1 MTLHENIDR
10 ILPAISARAAETEA
24 ARRLPADLAASMAEA
39 GLFRM
44 MVPQAVGGLECS
56 AAESLRVMERVAKA
70 DAAAG
75 WCVMISATSA
85 FKSGFVP
92 EEVAR
97 QVYGQPGG
105 IFGGVFAPMG
115 RAVPEGDG
123 YRLTGRW
130 SWCSGSANCTWFSGG
145 AVIMDDGKPRLLPN
159 GAPDSRMMI
168 FPMDSAELIDTWMAA
183 GLAGTGSGDVAVKD
197 IFVPA
202 THAVSLMHDG
212 AVAQGP
218 LYRFPTFGLLAL
230 GIAAVALGNAAAAID
245 DLVDLAGAKK
255 PAGGRR
261 TLAERG
267 MAQAEL
273 AQASAKLRSARA
285 FAFEAV
291 DRAWVRAEAGGEL
304 DTEMRA
310 DLRLAATHATRT
322 AADVTRAMYDLGGGN
337 SLFLTSPL
345 QRRFRDA
352 HAMTQHMMVAPSTW
366 ELTGRVAMGLPTDA
380 TFL

>member
-1 MTLHENIDR
+1 MSLLENIET

-24 ARRLPADLAASMAEA
+24 ARRLPADLAAAMAGA

-44 MVPQAVGGLECS
+44 MVPAAIGGLECPP
-56 AAESLRVMERVAKA
+56 AEALAVMERVARA

-75 WCVMISATSA
+75 WCVMIAATSA
-85 FKSGFVP
+85 FKSGFVR
-92 EEVAR
+92 EDVAR

-105 IFGGVFAPMG
+105 IHGGVFAPMG

-123 YRLTGRW
+123 YRLSGRW
-130 SWCSGSANCTWFSGG
+130 SWCSGSANCSWFAGG
-145 AVIMDDGKPRLLPN
+145 SVILDDGKPRLLPN

-168 FPMDSAELIDTWMAA
+168 FPMAQAELIDTWHAA

-212 AVAQGP
+212 AVATGP

-245 DLVDLAGAKK
+245 DLVDLAGAKR
-255 PAGGRR
+255 PSGGRR

-273 AQASAKLRSARA
+273 AQATAKLRAARA
-285 FAFEAV
+285 FAFQTVETAWQ
-291 DRAWVRAEAGGEL
+291 RATAGGEL
-304 DTEMRA
+304 DTPMRA

-322 AADVTRAMYDLGGGN
+322 AAEVTRAMYDLGGG
-337 SLFLTSPL
+337 SALFLTSPL

-352 HAMTQHMMVAPSTW
+352 HAMTQHMMVSPSTF